1 MLTFITH
8 LLISNKDYV
17 MQTSK
22 AVLKLSDYFAA
33 SGMTPMESYKHIKW
47 AFKALDKAPHKLKAI
62 DTIILTESGLTID
75 VQNISAKK
83 VIKILRNS
91 TFSYYKI
98 TNINGNVYECGK
110 GFEINKGNGNI
121 SKSVINLVHLF
132 TED

>member
-17 MQTSK
+17 MQTGK

-33 SGMTPMESYKHIKW
+33 SGMTPMEAHKQIKW
-47 AFKALDKAPHKLKAI
+47 AFKALDQAPHKLKTI

-83 VIKILRNS
+83 VIKILKNS
-91 TFSYYKI
+91 KFSYYKI
-98 TNINGNVYECGK
+98 TSIDGKVFECGK
-110 GFEINKGNGNI
+110 GFTTTKEEIDQ
-121 SKSVINLVHLF
+121 SVIDLVHLF

>member
-33 SGMTPMESYKHIKW
+33 SGMTPMESYEEIKW
-47 AFKALDKAPHKLKAI
+47 AFKALDQAPHKLKAI

-75 VQNISAKK
+75 VQNTSAKK
-83 VIKILRNS
+83 VIKILS
-91 TFSYYKI
+91 KSKYTYYKI
-98 TNINGNVYECGK
+98 TDINNNSYETTKTRLISSGS
-110 GFEINKGNGNI
+110 I